1 MKKGLTISK
10 NIRQILNVA
19 KGTCPERAKRA
30 EGFTLIEILVV
41 ITIISILATA
51 GTTSYTTL
59 TKNSRDSRR
68 KADLEEIR
76 AALEM
81 YKSNN
86 GSYPASITSGSVI
99 EDVSPGTN
107 TYLQKVP
114 DDPREPTY
122 TYTFTFSSGSYEL
135 GAYLENGGSDT
146 ASCGDCGDS
155 DCNYCLTP
163 YGQE

>member
-1 MKKGLTISK
+1 MK
-10 NIRQILNVA
+10 R
-19 KGTCPERAKRA
+19 
-30 EGFTLIEILVV
+30 GFTLIEILVV
-41 ITIISILATA
+41 VTIIGVLATIGA
-51 GTTSYTTL
+51 GTYTTL
-59 TKNSRDSRR
+59 TKNSLDTRR

-86 GSYPASITSGSVI
+86 GSYPAAGIASDSPIR
-99 EDVSPGTN
+99 DPSPGTN

-114 DDPREPTY
+114 RDPRGSSSY
-122 TYTFTFSSGSYEL
+122 AYTFTFSNGSYNL
-135 GAYLENGGSDT
+135 GAYLENGGSGT

-155 DCNYCLTP
+155 NCNYCLTP